1 MLQLQK
7 EIKKYLKERRWDK
20 LAPADLAKS
29 IMIEGAELLEHFQ
42 WSNPTPEEI
51 KKDKEK
57 FLEIQSEVADV
68 FIYCLDMADR
78 LGFDIEKA
86 VSLKLAKVKAKYPAK
101 LFRDNESVPGTE
113 LYWKVKNAHR
123 KNQK

>member
-1 MLQLQK
+1 MLKIQK
-7 EIKKYLKERRWDK
+7 DIKKYLKERKWDK

-29 IMIEGAELLEHFQ
+29 IMIEAAELLEHFQ
-42 WSNPTPEEI
+42 WSNPTVDEI
-51 KKDKEK
+51 KKNKEK
-57 FLEIQSEVADV
+57 FEEIQSEVADV

-78 LGFDIEKA
+78 LGFDMEKVA
-86 VSLKLAKVKAKYPAK
+86 YKKLEKVKAKYPAK
-101 LFRDNESVPGTE
+101 LFRDNEAVPGTE